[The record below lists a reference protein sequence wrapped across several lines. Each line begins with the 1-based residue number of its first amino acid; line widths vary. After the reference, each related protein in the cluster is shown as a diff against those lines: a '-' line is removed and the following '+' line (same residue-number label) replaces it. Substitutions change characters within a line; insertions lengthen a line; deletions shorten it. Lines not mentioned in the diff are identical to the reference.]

1 MDKILIIA
9 DDLTGALDSGVAF
22 ADAGISTCVGEG
34 EFFSTNADAKNC
46 AVQVTVVPTR
56 HMPKEDAYRAVYDVT
71 KTAKVCGIRY
81 ILKKVDSALRGN
93 VGAELAASL
102 AATGEKTLYFVPA
115 FPKMKRVTRN
125 GIQYIDGDIPVAE
138 SVFRQDPF
146 NPVRHSAVADVIAET
161 TSVTA
166 YPGGLNREDYPAGIA
181 VFDAQT
187 DEDIQKIAAHLFHDL
202 CASLVAGCAGLAA
215 AIPAVL
221 RFPKTAEDGIAVPL
235 KLITFCGSVNPI
247 SIRQCQEAETCGA
260 PRFHLIRNGVP
271 EAEEHL
277 AKRVAAASADS
288 AITILDTGST
298 DVGDGAEA
306 TAENSRRVAEKMGAV
321 IGRVSRLAP
330 DATLFIIG
338 GDTLIA
344 FIHYLGIKTIIP
356 AAELMPGVVLAK
368 YRFEGAWRYLISKSG
383 GFGEPDL
390 LRRVFL
396 KLPLLAQ
403 EAEDGGET
411 VPE

>member
-1 MDKILIIA
+1 MQKTA
-9 DDLTGALDSGVAF
+9 PCRSRWCPRATAS
-22 ADAGISTCVGEG
+22 
-34 EFFSTNADAKNC
+34 
-46 AVQVTVVPTR
+46 
-56 HMPKEDAYRAVYDVT
+56 KEDAYRAVYDVT
-71 KTAKVCGIRY
+71 KKAKACGTRY

-115 FPKMKRVTRN
+115 FPRMKRVTRN

-161 TSVTA
+161 TSAAVYSADTNQA
-166 YPGGLNREDYPAGIA
+166 HYPAGIA

-187 DEDIQKIAAHLFHDL
+187 DGDIQRIAAHLFHGVG
-202 CASLVAGCAGLAA
+202 ASLVSGCAGLAA
-215 AIPAVL
+215 AIPTVL
-221 RFPKTAEDGIAVPL
+221 RFPKTAEDKIAVPP

-247 SIRQCQEAETCGA
+247 SIQQCEEAETCGM
-260 PRFHLIRNGVP
+260 PRFHLIQNGY
-271 EAEEHL
+271 AEDETHL
-277 AKRVAAASADS
+277 ANRVAAASAGS

-321 IGRVSRLAP
+321 ISRVSCLAP

-344 FIHYLGIKTIIP
+344 FIHCLGIKTIIP

-390 LRRVFL
+390 LRRVSL
-396 KLPLLAQ
+396 KLSLLAQ
-403 EAEDGGET
+403 ETEDGGET